1 MRNEQGTV
9 LETLVRIQGFLD
21 TNGEVMHGVNTSGA
35 RAKLDDVV
43 KQLATHAVLQDKG
56 ARTSKGE
63 TERQRVLR
71 IALRDDHMAPI
82 SLIAKQRLRDKP
94 EFASLALPARNVGH
108 QRLLA
113 AAKAMAEAAEP
124 HTPVFVEEGL
134 SPQFV
139 GDLQQATETYA
150 QSLVGRNVGRE
161 ARATG
166 TAGLLSE
173 EKRRGSRSGFSTR
186 GCGRRSGTTT
196 RCSVRGE
203 SRRASGGSRVG
214 WRAVGTE
221 SVSTGTGTAGEPEKA
236 A

>member
-21 TNGEVMHGVNTSGA
+21 TNGELLKAVNTSGA

-43 KQLATHAVLQDKG
+43 KQLGAHAVLQDKG
-56 ARTSKGE
+56 ARTSRGE

-71 IALRDDHMAPI
+71 VALRDDHMAPI

-94 EFASLALPARNVGH
+94 EFASLTLPARNVGH

-124 HTPVFVEEGL
+124 HAPAFVEEGL
-134 SPQFV
+134 PPQFV
-139 GDLQQATETYA
+139 GDLRQATETYA

-166 TAGLLSE
+166 TAGLMSE
-173 EKRRGSRSGFSTR
+173 EKRARKQIRILNAM
-186 GCGRRSGTTT
+186 
-196 RCSVRGE
+196 VRKEIRNNDALLG
-203 SRRASGGSRVG
+203 A
-214 WRAVGTE
+214 WRAASHIGRKPGRVAGRGTE
-221 SVSTGTGTAGEPEKA
+221 PVSTGADTAGEPVKA